1 LSGFFRLTPSRT
13 EQKHPQKHW
22 GAGGLMPELP
32 ELTTDSNQ
40 VQVANLGNLEDH
52 AEGVACHVAYHA
64 AVVGRVAGHVAPGQA
79 RQVAGQAG
87 VVVAMDVHLAVF
99 WSCRKSQILHCP
111 CDLIHTLD
119 LFC

>member
-1 LSGFFRLTPSRT
+1 MAAAF
-13 EQKHPQKHW
+13 Q
-22 GAGGLMPELP
+22 
-32 ELTTDSNQ
+32 TDSNQ

-87 VVVAMDVHLAVF
+87 VVVAMDVHLVLAPVL
-99 WSCRKSQILHCP
+99 KQME
-111 CDLIHTLD
+111 DV
-119 LFC
+119 